1 MTDRSPESTR
11 LVSQIT
17 AIQQRLYA
25 YIFSLM
31 GDADRAQDV
40 LQETNLVIWNK
51 SAEFEPGTNFVA
63 WAYRIAH
70 FQVLAHR
77 KKSARDRLVFDD
89 HVVAALAD
97 ETAARLESFD
107 ARRAAMQECIKKL
120 TEHQRRIVTERY
132 MNGQRI
138 GAIAKAMQMNTNA
151 VGQALHRAR
160 LALAECIRR
169 SVEDSAA
176 EGGGE
181 QS

>member
-1 MTDRSPESTR
+1 MNERSPESTR
-11 LVSQIT
+11 LVGQIT
-17 AIQQRLYA
+17 SVQQRLYA
-25 YIFSLM
+25 YIFSLV

-40 LQETNLVIWNK
+40 LQETNLVLWNK

-70 FQVLAHR
+70 FQVLAYR
-77 KKSARDRLVFDD
+77 KRNARDRLVFDD
-89 HVVAALAD
+89 GVVAALAD

-107 ARRAAMQECIKKL
+107 VRRAAMQRCMERL

-132 MNGQRI
+132 MNGTRI
-138 GAIAKAMQMNTNA
+138 VAIAKSMQMTTNA

-169 SVEDSAA
+169 TVESDGA
-176 EGGGE
+176 GE
-181 QS
+181 ERS